1 MFFEYTSNSIINL
14 SDKFLDILSK
24 NSPLDPFSKNWII
37 VQNNEMQ
44 QWIKLQ
50 EASKRSISA
59 NNEFILP
66 SEFLWK
72 LYRLHRPELPKNLP
86 SDRLPMQVSIFEILN
101 NDNYLVREITGK
113 ESLDPKL
120 LLQLSTS
127 ISDVFD
133 LYQVFRPKLI
143 QKWEENKL
151 NYHSK
156 HEIWQAKLWRKLS
169 DFWATKEEVVTRVD
183 AFNSLEEWIS
193 VGSFPFNKL
202 PDKIW
207 IFSLPHYSK
216 PFADIISLLANKIDV
231 HDFGYAY
238 EKVINTSDDN
248 SFSKSLLKTHLD
260 NKLVVDD
267 SLQSAGGD
275 VQEVPIPEENFESSS
290 LKKIQGILQN
300 RITTDT
306 GQGDKTLQIHSC
318 YNIRREAEL
327 LKDKLLKAFNEDPE
341 LKPEECMILVPKIDE
356 YKNILIDVL
365 SEAVNEPN
373 IPLGKAFEDRSQLP
387 KNTFLELLSVL
398 NSDFKVNSVLEF
410 INNPIISDKWKFSE
424 DEQKIIR
431 KWAVD
436 LHVHRGVNDSVFSWL
451 TGLDRLFFGYAM
463 ESDSFKLVEGKSVYS
478 KFLNSESLA
487 LLAKLSSFISNLKD
501 HISSLQGANTFSD
514 WLRKMVVLAENF
526 LLKEYDGEFQVKS
539 LISRL
544 QELQAKTDTVDI
556 NHTISFELFSIW
568 LKKQFKES
576 NSATVSF
583 GHGVNLSEYVPNRN
597 IPYKFVAILG
607 LNDKVLPSPVLRP
620 DYDLIHRHPIPGD
633 RIEKQEQRYLFFD
646 MIHSAEE
653 KLHISYLGQNS
664 QSIVESMPSV
674 LLQELIETCKASGIS
689 LSIQKHRLHGFE
701 KEYFNKNNADLISF
715 SDRRKMLTK
724 FIYENEPEIDNLFEQ
739 DLTFPEQANKFD
751 ISLSELISFFTDP
764 PKTLC
769 REKLGISN
777 YDDFNDP
784 SDRELFETKMLD
796 KYFLKD
802 FLQESLF
809 ENVDFEQIRSA
820 SKSKGLVPEGYPG
833 EIDFNTNLM
842 LINKLNLVREKYDL
856 HTKTRIE
863 IDSGSALKPY
873 TLNGIVSNVFEDSY
887 VEIRLG
893 SLKGKNVLKLWLNH
907 ISLNLGADFNSELF
921 YFEKEELKSLK
932 INEETISSKDELI
945 RLIEFY
951 HKALDQP
958 ASQVYPVESSF
969 EFAKTHFKTGSD
981 KEAIK
986 KAYETWD
993 GWGEF
998 SESDSYYNS
1007 LMYSDIDFIESESF
1021 QMSSKE
1027 LWLPILKAIGDL
1039 S

>member
-1 MFFEYTSNSIINL
+1 MFFKYTSNSIINL
-14 SDKFLDILSK
+14 SDKFLDVLSK

-44 QWIKLQ
+44 QWMKLQ

-86 SDRLPMQVSIFEILN
+86 SDRLPMQVSIFEVLN
-101 NDNYLVREITGK
+101 NDNYLVKEITGK
-113 ESLDPKL
+113 EFLDPKL

-151 NYHSK
+151 NYHTK

-169 DFWATKEEVVTRVD
+169 DFWSTKEEVVTRVD

-216 PFADIISLLANKIDV
+216 PFADIISFLANKIDV

-238 EKVINTSDDN
+238 EKLINTSDDN

-275 VQEVPIPEENFESSS
+275 VQKVPIPEENFESST
-290 LKKIQGILQN
+290 LKKVQGILQN

-306 GQGDKTLQIHSC
+306 GLGDKTLQIHSC

-327 LKDKLLKAFNEDPE
+327 LKDKLLKAFNEDRE
-341 LKPEECMILVPKIDE
+341 LKPEECMILVPKIDD
-356 YKNILIDVL
+356 YKNVLNDVL

-373 IPLGKAFEDRSQLP
+373 IPLGKAFEDRAQLP

-398 NSDFKVNSVLEF
+398 NSDFKVNSILEL

-424 DEQKIIR
+424 NEQKIIR
-431 KWAVD
+431 EWVVD
-436 LHVHRGVNDSVFSWL
+436 LHVHRGVDDSVFSWI
-451 TGLDRLFFGYAM
+451 TGLDRLFLGYAI
-463 ESDSFKLVEGKSVYS
+463 ESDPFNLVEGKSVYS
-478 KFLNSESLA
+478 MFLNSESLA
-487 LLAKLSSFISNLKD
+487 LLAKLSSFVSSLKD
-501 HISSLQGANTFSD
+501 HISSLQGSNTFSD
-514 WLRKMVVLAENF
+514 WLKKMVVLAENF

-544 QELQAKTDTVDI
+544 QELQAKIEAVDI
-556 NHTISFELFSIW
+556 NHTINFELFSIW

-607 LNDKVLPSPVLRP
+607 LNDKVLPSAVLRP
-620 DYDLIHRHPIPGD
+620 DYDLIHQHPVPGD

-646 MIHSAEE
+646 MIHSAKE

-674 LLQELIETCKASGIS
+674 LLQELIEICKASGIS

-701 KEYFNKNNADLISF
+701 KEYFNENDTELISF

-724 FIYENEPEIDNLFEQ
+724 FIYENDPENDNLFEQ
-739 DLTFPEQANKFD
+739 DLTFSEDANKFE
-751 ISLSELISFFTDP
+751 ISLNELISFFSDP

-784 SDRELFETKMLD
+784 SDRELFETQMLD

-802 FLQESLF
+802 FLQDALF
-809 ENVDFEQIRSA
+809 ENVDFDQIRSA

-833 EIDFNTNLM
+833 EIDFNTNM
-842 LINKLNLVREKYDL
+842 KLITKLNLVREKYDL
-856 HTKTRIE
+856 QTKTRIE
-863 IDSGSALKPY
+863 INSGSALKPY
-873 TLNGIVSNVFEDSY
+873 TLNGIVSNVFENSH

-907 ISLNLGADFNSELF
+907 ISLNLESDFTSELF

-932 INEETISSKDELI
+932 INAVTTSPDAELM
-945 RLIEFY
+945 RLIKFY
-951 HKALDQP
+951 HNALEHP
-958 ASQVYPVESSF
+958 VSHVYPVESSF

-986 KAYETWD
+986 SAQAIWD
-993 GWGEF
+993 GWREF

-1007 LMYSDIDFIESESF
+1007 LMFSDIDFIESESF
-1021 QMSSKE
+1021 QKSSKE